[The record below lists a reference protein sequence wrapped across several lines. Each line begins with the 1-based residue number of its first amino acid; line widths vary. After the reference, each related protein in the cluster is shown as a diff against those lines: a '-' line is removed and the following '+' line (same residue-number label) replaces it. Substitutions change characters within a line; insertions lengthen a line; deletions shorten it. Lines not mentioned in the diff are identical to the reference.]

1 MPSVSSV
8 IDTKFPASKYFNERL
23 YCMAVT
29 DDKNDF
35 VWMGGESRELKSFDP
50 QGHLLRTA
58 TITYS
63 GMYICMHNKHVVFN
77 ALPNKTFKKITDDN
91 TVVTMFTTGDWTPF
105 GITGPASDDLLVC
118 LLTEDQSQSKAVRY
132 SSTSTV
138 LQEIQYDSQCQPPYQ
153 FAWYIAETANQDII
167 VTEYK
172 KDVVVAVDILGI
184 LRYIYSGT
192 END

>member
-29 DDKNDF
+29 DDKN

-58 TITYS
+58 RTITYS

-77 ALPNKTFKKITDDN
+77 ALPNKTLKKITVDN
-91 TVVTMFTTGDWTPF
+91 TVVTMFTKGDWTPF
-105 GITGPASDDLLVC
+105 GITGTASGDLLVC
-118 LLTEDQSQSKAVRY
+118 LLTEDQSQSKVVRY
-132 SSTSTV
+132 SSTGTV
-138 LQEIQYDSQCQPPYQ
+138 LQEIQYDSQCQPLYQ
-153 FAWYIAETANQDII
+153 FAWYIAENANQDI
-167 VTEYK
+167 
-172 KDVVVAVDILGI
+172 
-184 LRYIYSGT
+184 
-192 END
+192 